1 MYPSICLMLVTE
13 LIVYFSDSLKFYLDM
28 EFVIFFSS
36 QGRYLSR
43 HLHQVIKN
51 IIDRAVDASA
61 AATGI
66 DPYR

>member
-1 MYPSICLMLVTE
+1 MLVTE
-13 LIVYFSDSLKFYLDM
+13 IVYFSDSLKFYLDL
-28 EFVIFFSS
+28 EFVIFFAS

-51 IIDRAVDASA
+51 IIARAVDASA